1 MPCYTGGTSK
11 ERVTNMKPLRMHHVG
26 VVLPTVEQAEH
37 LIELF
42 GLEVDYRGYVKSYH
56 ADLIFTKYG
65 PNESPIEF
73 IIPHEGVLTRFNGGK
88 GGIAHIAFEVEDVEA
103 ASRELEAQGL
113 EMLEKEAV
121 EGTSDIIVNFLRPR
135 YSEGVLFEL
144 VQTVG
149 PIDRGDRH

>member
-1 MPCYTGGTSK
+1 
-11 ERVTNMKPLRMHHVG
+11 MKPLRMHHVG
-26 VVLPTVEQAEH
+26 VVLPTMEQAER

-42 GLEVDYRGYVKSYH
+42 GLEIDYRGYVKSYH

-65 PNESPIEF
+65 PRLESPIEF
-73 IIPHEGVLTRFNGGK
+73 IIPREGVLTRFNGGK

-135 YSEGVLFEL
+135 YSEGILFEL

-149 PIDRGDRH
+149 PIDRNFTKQP

>member
-1 MPCYTGGTSK
+1 
-11 ERVTNMKPLRMHHVG
+11 MKPMRMHHVG

-37 LIELF
+37 LIDLL

-65 PNESPIEF
+65 PMMESPIEF
-73 IIPHEGVLTRFNGGK
+73 IIPHEGVLTKFNNGK

-103 ASRELEAQGL
+103 TSQELRGKGL
-113 EMLEKEAV
+113 EMLEPEAV

-135 YSEGVLFEL
+135 YSEGILIEL
-144 VQTVG
+144 VQTVA
-149 PIDRGDRH
+149 PIDRGAEANKSR

>member
-1 MPCYTGGTSK
+1 MRP
-11 ERVTNMKPLRMHHVG
+11 MRMHHVG
-26 VVLPTVEQAEH
+26 VVLPTVEQAER

-42 GLEVDYRGYVKSYH
+42 GLKVDYRGYVKSYH
-56 ADLIFTKYG
+56 ADQIFTQYG

-73 IIPHEGVLTRFNGGK
+73 IIPHEGVLTKFNNGK

-103 ASRELEAQGL
+103 ASRELEEQGL
-113 EMLEKEAV
+113 EMLEKAPV

-135 YSEGVLFEL
+135 YSEGILFEL

-149 PIDRGDRH
+149 PIDRSGGDPARE

>member
-1 MPCYTGGTSK
+1 
-11 ERVTNMKPLRMHHVG
+11 MKPMRMHHVG
-26 VVLPTVEQAEH
+26 VVLPTVEQAER

-65 PNESPIEF
+65 PRLESPIEF

-121 EGTSDIIVNFLRPR
+121 EGTSDIIVNFLRPK
-135 YSEGVLFEL
+135 YSEGILFEL

-149 PIDRGDRH
+149 PIDRSGCGQE

>member
-1 MPCYTGGTSK
+1 L
-11 ERVTNMKPLRMHHVG
+11 KPMRMHHVG

-37 LIELF
+37 LIDLL

-65 PNESPIEF
+65 PMMESPIEF
-73 IIPHEGVLTRFNGGK
+73 IIPHEGVLTKFNNGK

-103 ASRELEAQGL
+103 ASQELRGKGL
-113 EMLEKEAV
+113 EMLEPEAV

-135 YSEGVLFEL
+135 YSEGILIEL
-144 VQTVG
+144 VQTVA
-149 PIDRGDRH
+149 PIDRGAETNKSR

>member
-1 MPCYTGGTSK
+1 
-11 ERVTNMKPLRMHHVG
+11 MKPLRMHHVG
-26 VVLPTVEQAEH
+26 VVLPTMEQAER

-42 GLEVDYRGYVKSYH
+42 GLEIDYRGYVKSYH

-65 PNESPIEF
+65 PRLESPIEF
-73 IIPHEGVLTRFNGGK
+73 TIPREGVLTRFNGGK

-135 YSEGVLFEL
+135 YSEGILFEL

-149 PIDRGDRH
+149 PIDRNFAKQP

>member
-1 MPCYTGGTSK
+1 
-11 ERVTNMKPLRMHHVG
+11 MKPLRMHHVG
-26 VVLPTVEQAEH
+26 IVLPTMEQAER
-37 LIELF
+37 LIKLF

-65 PNESPIEF
+65 PALESPIEF
-73 IIPHEGVLTRFNGGK
+73 IIPREGVLTRFNGGK

-135 YSEGVLFEL
+135 YSEGILFEL

-149 PIDRGDRH
+149 PIDRSYSGQS

>member
-1 MPCYTGGTSK
+1 
-11 ERVTNMKPLRMHHVG
+11 MKPMRMHHVG
-26 VVLPTVEQAEH
+26 VVLPTVEQAER
-37 LIELF
+37 LMELF

-88 GGIAHIAFEVEDVEA
+88 GGIAHIAFEVDDVEA
-103 ASRELEAQGL
+103 ASRELEAAGL

-121 EGTSDIIVNFLRPR
+121 EGTSDIMVNFPRPR
-135 YSEGVLFEL
+135 YAEGILFEL
-144 VQTVG
+144 VQTVA
-149 PIDRGDRH
+149 PIDRSGANHS

>member
-1 MPCYTGGTSK
+1 MSDL
-11 ERVTNMKPLRMHHVG
+11 KPMRMHHVG

-37 LIELF
+37 LIDLL

-65 PNESPIEF
+65 PMMESPIEF
-73 IIPHEGVLTRFNGGK
+73 IIPHEGVLTKFNNGK

-103 ASRELEAQGL
+103 ASQELRGKGL
-113 EMLEKEAV
+113 EMLEPEAV

-135 YSEGVLFEL
+135 YSEGILIEL
-144 VQTVG
+144 VQTVA
-149 PIDRGDRH
+149 PIDRGAEANKSR

>member
-1 MPCYTGGTSK
+1 
-11 ERVTNMKPLRMHHVG
+11 MKPLRMHHVG
-26 VVLPTVEQAEH
+26 VVLPTVEQAER
-37 LIELF
+37 LIKLF

-65 PNESPIEF
+65 PRESPIEF
-73 IIPHEGVLTRFNGGK
+73 IIPHEGGLTRFNGGK

-135 YSEGVLFEL
+135 YSEGILFEL

-149 PIDRGDRH
+149 PIDRGEQH